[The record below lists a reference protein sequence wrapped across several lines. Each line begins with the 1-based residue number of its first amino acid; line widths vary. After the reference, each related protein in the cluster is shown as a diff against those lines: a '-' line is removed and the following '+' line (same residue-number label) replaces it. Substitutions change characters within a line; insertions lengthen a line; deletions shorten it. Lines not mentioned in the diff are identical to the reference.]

1 MLVSVMTEGQ
11 NFRLS
16 GELVQRQRRNGE
28 MQKSILVG
36 WVNTYTHFRSGKV
49 FLSAIVELWRIANYG
64 YVPWILYGTV

>member
-36 WVNTYTHFRSGKV
+36 
-49 FLSAIVELWRIANYG
+49 
-64 YVPWILYGTV
+64 